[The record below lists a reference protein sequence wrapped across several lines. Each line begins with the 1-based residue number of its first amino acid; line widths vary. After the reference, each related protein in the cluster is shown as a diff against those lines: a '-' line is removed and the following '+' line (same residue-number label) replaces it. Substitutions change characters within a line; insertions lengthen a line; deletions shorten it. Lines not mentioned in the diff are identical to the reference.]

1 MKRRHPQIIDV
12 EETGAMGFKD
22 PRSYV
27 RRGKTYRFGQDILD
41 LRTLAFQRSKGY
53 CEMITRG
60 YLHGRCQRNI
70 SWETF
75 EMHHEPP
82 LSQGGDDSLEG
93 VLASCKRCHVS
104 RHGRVPRWTKRE
116 RREAILGEGR

>member
-1 MKRRHPQIIDV
+1 MKRAHPQIIDR
-12 EETGAMGFKD
+12 EETDAMKFKD

-27 RRGKTYRFGQDILD
+27 RRGKTYRFGEDVLD
-41 LRTLAFQRSKGY
+41 LRTLLFERSKGY

-60 YLHGRCQRNI
+60 YLNARCQRNI

-82 LSQGGDDSLEG
+82 RSQGGDDSLEG

-104 RHGRVPRWTKRE
+104 RHGRVIRSDKR
-116 RREAILGEGR
+116 RPAAA